1 MFVDAVVFCEQYPKV
16 KRVNNIQLSLIKEGN
31 EVQLKSQGENFWV
44 TVMSVNIQAGE
55 CNNSFTG
62 KVIEE
67 PTFDQPFRR
76 EDIVYFETRH
86 IFNIRIEYQLF

>member
-44 TVMSVNIQAGE
+44 TVMSVNIQNDE

-67 PTFDQPFRR
+67 PSFDQPFHKGD
-76 EDIVYFETRH
+76 EVHFETRH